1 MGWEE
6 KAARAKK
13 GHRPSLKNW
22 ERDGLYEKFPS
33 YAEALLSPSTHPY
46 SSLRIDSRT
55 GRAVAHSLSLERA
68 RQRGMSP
75 PTQKLQAMQLD
86 DGTNNEEAPM
96 YPIVL
101 DVKDTPPALFHE
113 QYEAKVIPCVI
124 RNIPYGDSSSSTN
137 GNNSST
143 FDEEKKDCD
152 DHTATSPARNQKE
165 WPAVHRWSLDKLI
178 NDPDLAERGFKC
190 GEDDD
195 GYTIRIKL
203 RYFIQYLQ
211 NNKDDSP
218 LYIFDATFDEDKYAK
233 RLLEDFTVPDYFNE
247 DLFGLI
253 GESKRPPY
261 RWFLVGPCR
270 SGTTVVSHSFYCSCH
285 RLC

>member
-1 MGWEE
+1 MGWED

-33 YAEALLSPSTHPY
+33 YAEALLSPSTNPY

-55 GRAVAHSLSLERA
+55 GRAVEHSLSLERA
-68 RQRGMSP
+68 RQKRRGMSL
-75 PTQKLQAMQLD
+75 PTHKLQAMQLD
-86 DGTNNEEAPM
+86 DGTNNEEAPIM

-101 DVKDTPPALFHE
+101 DVKDTPPELFHE

-124 RNIPYGDSSSSTN
+124 RNIPYGDSSASTN
-137 GNNSST
+137 GNSSTT

-152 DHTATSPARNQKE
+152 DNTATYSPSRNQKE

-195 GYTIRIKL
+195 GYTIRMKL
-203 RYFIQYLQ
+203 KYFIQYLQ

-218 LYIFDATFDEDKYAK
+218 LYI
-233 RLLEDFTVPDYFNE
+233 
-247 DLFGLI
+247 LI

-270 SGTTVVSHSFYCSCH
+270 SGTTVVSHSLYCSF
-285 RLC
+285 